1 MRLLMLSIK
10 PPEILK
16 SSSQARKNKA
26 LRGWLSGPTG
36 AAAWVKRLPI
46 DPRNRKNHDKRV
58 KKSPAVNG
66 NDLTLPCT
74 KAPHYNQRSVFG
86 GTAPEVVGRGFAG
99 SGGKIC

>member
-1 MRLLMLSIK
+1 MLSIK

-58 KKSPAVNG
+58 KKAR
-66 NDLTLPCT
+66 
-74 KAPHYNQRSVFG
+74 Q
-86 GTAPEVVGRGFAG
+86 
-99 SGGKIC
+99 